1 MKNDNK
7 SNDNYFE
14 IKKVKMKE
22 FEETEKIQKVSLLR
36 RNIAL
41 GVISVLTSAVFGIKG
56 YNPFLA
62 FIELFTLPIG
72 LMVLSDIK
80 ILSILKQKRAE
91 LMRESNAN
99 NRNSEIVNRG
109 KKL

>member
-22 FEETEKIQKVSLLR
+22 FEETEKMQKVSLLR

-72 LMVLSDIK
+72 VMVLSDIK
-80 ILSILKQKRAE
+80 ILSKLKQEKARLINE
-91 LMRESNAN
+91 EKLVERYYKN
-99 NRNSEIVNRG
+99 NKRG
-109 KKL
+109 K